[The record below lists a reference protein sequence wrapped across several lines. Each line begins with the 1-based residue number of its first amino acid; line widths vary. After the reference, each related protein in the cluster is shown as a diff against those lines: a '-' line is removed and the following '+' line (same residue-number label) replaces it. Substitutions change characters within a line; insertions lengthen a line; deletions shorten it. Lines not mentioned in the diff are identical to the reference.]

1 MKYKFIDKDKIL
13 PLNDYMIINP
23 NSSPYIYANEDYLQ
37 KEYERTMKEYKELVV
52 EEKPKYDEETQELYS
67 WYEDGDVITQKF
79 EIIEKTA
86 KNEGI

>member
-1 MKYKFIDKDKIL
+1 MKYKFTDKEKIL
-13 PLNDYMIINP
+13 PLKDYMIVNP
-23 NSSPYIYANEDYLQ
+23 KTSPYIYANEDYLQ

-67 WYEDGDVITQKF
+67 WYEDGEVITQKF
-79 EIIEKTA
+79 KIIEKTA